1 MRIARHICLLSILAC
16 QACGGSSA
24 PAGQGDGNT
33 AVDSGVVKPDGNGA
47 SGAPLVPCSGDAV
60 ATTGDHHYACG
71 SCGPDAFYSVVCS
84 SGYLSCP
91 SSAGS
96 SMYVVDMNDY
106 ENMTGQCSYI
116 APAYEP
122 GFGIADP
129 VQAITTVRDPG
140 RPLALKATNPL
151 GRPPYTFAAIL
162 QDRTLGEKAIRSLVT
177 VTDMTSNT
185 PIEYAIGNP
194 VKSAADNA
202 ETLTLTPL
210 NPLAA
215 NTWYRVTLYPAETQ
229 QFLKCH
235 TYGRRSSEL
244 SVPEATD
251 FYTYSRPTIGEM
263 FVAYK
268 DGTKGYLDFLFTE
281 PLLLSDLGA
290 NPAAVVAVDGAVL
303 SGCMMPYACSGSSA
317 QQSYD
322 LRLDL
327 AVVPTSFSEIALR
340 IPHAVKSVDG
350 GTVLGGTKD
359 NPFAVVDGDWAVYTF
374 KASDM
379 ILTDNNRVKHWYY
392 TGK

>member
-1 MRIARHICLLSILAC
+1 MPITRTICLLPILAC
-16 QACGGSSA
+16 QACGGSGT
-24 PAGQGDGNT
+24 PAGRGDGNT
-33 AVDSGVVKPDGNGA
+33 VDSGVVKPDGDGANGA
-47 SGAPLVPCSGDAV
+47 LLVPCSGDSG
-60 ATTGDHHYACG
+60 ATTGDNRYACG
-71 SCGPDAFYSVVCS
+71 TCGTDGFYSVVCS
-84 SGYLSCP
+84 NGYLACP

-96 SMYVVDMNDY
+96 TMYVVDMNDY
-106 ENMTGQCSYI
+106 QSMTGQCAYI

-129 VQAITTVRDPG
+129 VQAITTTRDPG
-140 RPLALKATNPL
+140 LPLALKATNPL

-162 QDRTLGEKAIRSLVT
+162 QDRTLGEKAIRSLVA
-177 VTDMTSNT
+177 VTDMTSNA
-185 PIEYAIGNP
+185 PVEYAIGNP
-194 VKSAADNA
+194 VKSATGYD

-210 NPLAA
+210 TPLAA

-229 QFLKCH
+229 QFVKCH

-244 SVPEATD
+244 TVPETTD

-268 DGTKGYLDFLFTE
+268 DGTKGYLDFFFTE

-303 SGCMMPYACSGSSA
+303 SGCMMPYACSGSST
-317 QQSYD
+317 QQAYD

-327 AVVPTSFSEIALR
+327 AVVPTSFSEITLR

-350 GTVLGGTKD
+350 GTVLDGTKD
-359 NPFAVVDGDWAVYTF
+359 NPSAVVDGDFAVFTF

-379 ILTDNNRVKHWYY
+379 IMTDNNRVKHWYY
-392 TGK
+392 AWK